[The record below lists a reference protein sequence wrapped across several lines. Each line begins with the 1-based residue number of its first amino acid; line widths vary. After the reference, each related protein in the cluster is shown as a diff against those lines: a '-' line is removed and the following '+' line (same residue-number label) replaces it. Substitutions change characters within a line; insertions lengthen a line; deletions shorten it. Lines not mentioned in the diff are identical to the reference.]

1 MPNPYEDPKTG
12 TPYNRL
18 KIDDKEE
25 LQLRETMAVSRR
37 LMQLRRKPIEGN
49 FDAEHLQAIHKHLL
63 KDVYDWAGKFRT
75 LPMRNSRSHVAF
87 AEPED
92 IIPKLAQLSGLLKE
106 QNFLA
111 KTSKDEFAFK
121 AAVVLSEINAVHGFP
136 DGNGR
141 TQRELIRTLGL
152 QAGYKIDWNYNT
164 ENQKYQ
170 FNKASR
176 LAHNDGNLT
185 GLVHIMRSSISDQPL
200 QASHNLRDQRN
211 LANPAVLKENV
222 TENAATVDAAAR
234 DRTARDLKLL
244 APYLPESRIPETATA
259 HGDLR
264 FWEVKEGNQT
274 TKYAAGVLAHPDLS
288 KTDRDLKAQ
297 SAVSRGTGFDAGHL
311 IGHQFGGPEIPGNL
325 SLQNPTMNQ
334 GGGNWYKMES
344 QWAADLRQDNSIA
357 VVVKEVTRTDQPNF
371 LWRSVESLTIDPDGK
386 VRHDE
391 VSMLNPET
399 DRALAAQGREPAPE
413 IPGGAVL
420 LDLKPALARQE
431 EIGQQAEQAA
441 QERLD
446 NAKATETQ
454 PTGYKRV
461 LTHLQNWRGQSKEN
475 TLAEG
480 KEPEPVGTLGPPTEG
495 KTPKEQ
501 RAEQEAN
508 ERIAKLQ
515 KDRLIPQLDR
525 MTSAIHPKTG
535 DVTYSLSGK
544 AAFVDRGKT
553 ISVLEPEAACTRIAL
568 EMAVQKYGRSI
579 AATGTPAFQKQL
591 ADAAAQMKLDIAF
604 IDPKIQAKFLQSKKE
619 LQEKEEKAHAALA
632 ALQNK
637 APAKAEA
644 ISPSQLR
651 QTPEQSAQPKS
662 VNQPETPVRD
672 PERTFSKHAD
682 ALQQRYGFGLDAA
695 KADGIVAL
703 KMAQTGWQPED
714 VAAALKSRR
723 LNTDLAPNDVPA
735 YAEKL
740 TVQAFGKAAREASIQ
755 RNNSMD
761 IGR

>member
-1 MPNPYEDPKTG
+1 MPNPYEDPRTG
-12 TPYNRL
+12 TLYNRL
-18 KIDDKEE
+18 KIDDREE
-25 LQLRETMAVSRR
+25 LRLREIMAVSRR

-49 FDAEHLQAIHKHLL
+49 FDADHLQAIHKHIL

-75 LPMRNSRSHVAF
+75 VPMRNTTSRVAF

-92 IIPKLAQLSGLLKE
+92 ILPKLEKLSGLLKD
-106 QNFLA
+106 QDFLTKA
-111 KTSKDEFAFK
+111 SKDEFAYK
-121 AAVVLSEINAVHGFP
+121 AAVVLREINAVHAFP

-152 QAGYKIDWNYNT
+152 QAGYKIDWNYET

-200 QASHNLRDQRN
+200 QASHNIRDQRN
-211 LANPAVLKENV
+211 LTNPAVSGGISDNHP
-222 TENAATVDAAAR
+222 TTIDAAAR
-234 DRTARDLKLL
+234 DRTARDLKMLE
-244 APYLPESRIPETATA
+244 PYLPGKSIPDTATT

-274 TKYAAGVLAHPDLS
+274 TKYAAGVLAQPGLP
-288 KTDRDLKAQ
+288 KPDRDIKAQ
-297 SAVSRGTGFDAGHL
+297 SAVSKGTSFDAGHL

-344 QWAADLRQDNSIA
+344 QWASDLRQDNRIA

-371 LWRSVESLTIDPDGK
+371 LWRSVESLTIDTNGK
-386 VRHDE
+386 VKHDE

-399 DRALAAQGREPAPE
+399 DRALAAQGREPTPDV
-413 IPGGAVL
+413 PGGAVL
-420 LDLKPALARQE
+420 LDLRPSLESQE
-431 EIGQQAEQAA
+431 AIGQQAEQDAR
-441 QERLD
+441 QRLD
-446 NAKATETQ
+446 SAKAVDNK

-461 LTHLQNWRGQSKEN
+461 LAQMQNWRGPSQEN
-475 TLAEG
+475 TLSEG
-480 KEPEPVGTLGPPTEG
+480 KEQEPSGTLSAPAEG
-495 KTPKEQ
+495 KTPKEVK
-501 RAEQEAN
+501 AEQEAN

-515 KDRLIPQLDR
+515 KDRLIPHLDK

-553 ISVLEPEAACTRIAL
+553 ITILEPEIASTRIAL

-591 ADAAAQMKLDIAF
+591 VDAAAQMKADIVF
-604 IDPKIQAKFLQSKKE
+604 TDPKIQTKFLQAKKD
-619 LQEKEEKAHAALA
+619 LQEKEDKAQNALA
-632 ALQNK
+632 TLDKQQSLK
-637 APAKAEA
+637 AIPDVSARQRAPGLPEPPA
-644 ISPSQLR
+644 
-651 QTPEQSAQPKS
+651 
-662 VNQPETPVRD
+662 RD
-672 PERTFSKHAD
+672 PERSFTKHAD

-714 VAAALKSRR
+714 VAAALKTRR
-723 LNTDLAPNDVPA
+723 LNTRLAPNDVPA

-755 RNNSMD
+755 HNNSID